1 MEHTFINREISWL
14 SFNERVL
21 QEARDTRVP
30 LMQRLQ
36 FLGIYSNNQDEF
48 FKIRIANVMRQCR
61 LRKSQRRKHSG
72 GYTPEVLL
80 SELTEKIARLQADYN
95 DTYHKLLAEMEKEGI
110 FVKDETALTDEQIE
124 FCRDYFAR
132 VISPLLVPLMI
143 RRGVSLPFLP
153 DDSGYL
159 AVKMSHRNGKSPTY
173 AVVSIPVSN
182 TCPRFVV
189 LPSSPGR
196 HDIIFIDDV
205 IRLMIDHIFFMFSYD
220 EIEAYAFKITRDAE
234 LTYDEDVSKSLFER
248 ISVGVSN
255 RPYGLPIRLVYD
267 REMPRD
273 MVDILA
279 SRLGLDSDG
288 VRAPGQRYH
297 MTKDLM
303 NFPRVRPDLLY
314 TEQPPM
320 SHPAI
325 SPFSSILDVI
335 ARKDICLNYP
345 YHTFQHFIDFLREA
359 AIDPRV
365 ESIYI
370 TLYRTAEHSKV
381 INALVNAAKN
391 GKRVVAL
398 LELKARFNEGLN
410 IENTDILQREGVK
423 IIHTMEDLK
432 VHSKIVLVER
442 RERGGLRRYAYIG
455 TGNFN
460 ENTAR
465 IYSDYGLFTAHKAIA
480 EEIHNV
486 FHFLTNPHRIFEFK
500 HLIVS
505 PFHMRRRLEELIDAE
520 IARARKGEKAY
531 IHIKCNSL
539 TDFDITQKLYEASR
553 AGVEIRLIVR
563 GACCLM
569 PQVEGLSD
577 NIRAISIVDRYL
589 EHIRLYIFGNGGDE
603 RMYMGSADL
612 MTRNLDRRV
621 EVWVPLYAARV
632 RRRARDFFDI
642 QWNDTVK
649 ARSLVGYSQN
659 QYVSSATE
667 PETVRSQ
674 VALHDYYSDL
684 SHYE

>member
-61 LRKSQRRKHSG
+61 AKKSNRRKHSG
-72 GYTPEVLL
+72 GYSPEVLL
-80 SELTEKIARLQADYN
+80 DELSEKMARLQADYN
-95 DTYHKLLAEMEKEGI
+95 ATYFRLLAEMEKEGVT
-110 FVKDETALTDEQIE
+110 VKNETALTDEQKT

-132 VISPLLVPLMI
+132 VVSPLIVPIII
-143 RRGVSLPFLP
+143 RRSLPLPFLP
-153 DDSGYL
+153 DDSTYL
-159 AVKMSHRNGKSPTY
+159 GVKMSHFNGKTPTY
-173 AVVSIPVSN
+173 AVVRVPVS
-182 TCPRFVV
+182 TACPRFVV
-189 LPSSPGR
+189 MPSAPGS
-196 HDIIFIDDV
+196 HDIIFVDDI

-255 RPYGLPIRLVYD
+255 RPYGLPIRFVYD
-267 REMPRD
+267 RDMTRD
-273 MVDILA
+273 MVDILV
-279 SRLGLDSDG
+279 RKLGLGSDG
-288 VRAPGQRYH
+288 IKASGQRYN

-314 TEQPPM
+314 SEQPPM
-320 SHPAI
+320 AHPAI

-410 IENTDILQREGVK
+410 IVNTDILQREGVK

-505 PFHMRRRLEELIDAE
+505 PFYMRRRLEELIDAE
-520 IARARKGEKAY
+520 VARARRGERAY

-539 TDFDITQKLYEASR
+539 TDFDVTQKLYEASR

-563 GACCLM
+563 GACCLKS
-569 PQVEGLSD
+569 QVEGLSN
-577 NIRAISIVDRYL
+577 NIQAISIVDRYL

-603 RMYMGSADL
+603 RMFMGSADL

-621 EVWVPLYAARV
+621 EVWVPLYAPSI

-642 QWNDTVK
+642 QWNDSMK
-649 ARSLVGYSQN
+649 ARMLVGYSQN
-659 QYVSSATE
+659 QYVIPA
-667 PETVRSQ
+667 PGKPLVRSQ
-674 VALHDYYSDL
+674 ELLYDYYRDM